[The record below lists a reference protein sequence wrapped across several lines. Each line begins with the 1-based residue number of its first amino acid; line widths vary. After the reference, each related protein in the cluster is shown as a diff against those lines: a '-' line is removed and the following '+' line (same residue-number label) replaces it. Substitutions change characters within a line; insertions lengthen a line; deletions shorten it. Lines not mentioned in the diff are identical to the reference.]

1 MDIFVNGPVKSHIR
15 MIRAERLLIYFNVY
29 KILFND
35 QLKLRPTRRCIPKRR
50 PPKQNLHETMQD
62 IIRVNLFET
71 KFKIFQDGM
80 AKSFVSTGRILKA
93 DGSLVPYS
101 TNKHKLRFTI
111 KVKPT
116 GTTDEF
122 LHHQNKLSVTV

>member
-1 MDIFVNGPVKSHIR
+1 
-15 MIRAERLLIYFNVY
+15 
-29 KILFND
+29 
-35 QLKLRPTRRCIPKRR
+35 
-50 PPKQNLHETMQD
+50 MQD

-71 KFKIFQDGM
+71 KFNIFQDGM

-93 DGSLVPYS
+93 DGSLVQYS
-101 TNKHKLRFTI
+101 TNEHKLRFTI

-122 LHHQNKLSVTV
+122 VHHQNKLSVTV